1 VEVDGAV
8 HRTGPEQF
16 WDRRRQEALERNGY
30 RVVRIASETVLERI
44 GEVFELI
51 SGALEERPQ

>member
-8 HRTGPEQF
+8 HRAGPEQLN
-16 WDRRRQEALERNGY
+16 DRRRQEALECNGY

-44 GEVFELI
+44 GEVLELI
-51 SGALEERPQ
+51 SGALEKRPQ